1 MRKFLIALA
10 LFLGVTFILARLAEV
25 RAIGQTLRQGDFRFI
40 LLAFGIQILWLFN
53 VAASYKVIYRA
64 LDLEEKIETLFLA
77 AAGANF
83 VNVIAPSAGVGG
95 MAVFLSAARR
105 RGYSSARTAVAGA
118 LFLLF
123 DYAGFLCV
131 LVLGLIVLFRRHTL
145 TATDLVATIVLLFIA
160 LTLFVFLFLGMHSA
174 KALGSSLAWFVRNVN
189 RILQPIIHRQYLSTE
204 RAHLF
209 AQDAAEGLRQ
219 VRQKPGDLLLPA
231 LLALSSKA
239 LLVSIL
245 LLVFMAFQV
254 PISLG
259 TLVAGFSVSYLFF
272 IVSPTPAGI
281 GVVEGTMTLALNS
294 MYISLGAAT
303 VIALAYRG
311 ITFWIP
317 LAFGGIALRILNYDS
332 NPRLLSDR

>member
-40 LLAFGIQILWLFN
+40 LLAFGIQILWLLN

-64 LDLEEKIETLFLA
+64 LNLEEKIETLFLA

-189 RILQPIIHRQYLSTE
+189 RILRPIIHRQYLSTE